1 MATVLDGIIAGV
13 LENLREREARVPM
26 DDIKKRAQRCAD
38 AKNAVSALRSSGAVS
53 LIAEVKRSSP
63 SKGAL
68 AHIDDPAALA
78 HIYEANGAAAISVLT
93 EQRRFSGSLS
103 DLDSVRAAVDIP
115 VLRKDFIVT
124 PYQVHEARAHGADI
138 VLLIVAALEQPALVS
153 LLERTESLGMTA
165 LVEAHSRLE
174 VLRALDAG
182 ARVIGVNA
190 RDLTT
195 LDVDPTVVEQV
206 IDVIPPDVIAV
217 AESGVRDRHD
227 VIQYANWGADA
238 VLVGEALVT
247 SGDPATAVS
256 DIVSAGQHPA
266 LLTDRKARVRMA
278 RNESSDE

>member
-1 MATVLDGIIAGV
+1 M
-13 LENLREREARVPM
+13 
-26 DDIKKRAQRCAD
+26 
-38 AKNAVSALRSSGAVS
+38 
-53 LIAEVKRSSP
+53 
-63 SKGAL
+63 
-68 AHIDDPAALA
+68 
-78 HIYEANGAAAISVLT
+78 LT

-227 VIQYANWGADA
+227 VIQYANWG
-238 VLVGEALVT
+238 
-247 SGDPATAVS
+247 
-256 DIVSAGQHPA
+256 
-266 LLTDRKARVRMA
+266 
-278 RNESSDE
+278 SSDRRQRYRQRRPASGTAHR